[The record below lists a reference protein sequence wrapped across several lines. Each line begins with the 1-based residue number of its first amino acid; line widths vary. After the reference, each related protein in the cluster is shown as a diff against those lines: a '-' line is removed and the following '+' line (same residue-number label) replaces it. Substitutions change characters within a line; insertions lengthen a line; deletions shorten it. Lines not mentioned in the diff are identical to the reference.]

1 MRRYIARRVL
11 NLIPVLVGISFLA
24 FSLSSLA
31 PGDPA
36 LRILRLQS
44 DAPPTR
50 AAVEKLRAE
59 LGLNAPFPLRYL
71 RWLGDASRGDL
82 GRSYRTGEPVLY
94 ALATRF
100 PATAQVAVASTL
112 LTLLISVP
120 LGVLS
125 AVRRNAPIDH
135 ASRIW
140 ALVGAS
146 MPSFWL
152 AYLLIIVFAVSLKVL
167 PVAGSGSVAHLVLP
181 SLALALGGAA
191 TLTRLT
197 RSSLLETLGEDFVRT
212 ARAKGL
218 SALRVVGRHAL
229 QPGLIPVVTALGIRL
244 GHLLAGAAIVETVF
258 AWPGIGKFVVDSI
271 YDRDYPVIQGFV
283 IFTGIVFVLVNLLVD
298 VLYVWIDPRIR
309 IEARRG

>member
-1 MRRYIARRVL
+1 MRHYITRRIL
-11 NLIPVLVGISFLA
+11 NLVPVLLGISLLA
-24 FSLSSLA
+24 FSLSALA

-36 LRILRLQS
+36 LRILRMQS

-50 AAVEKLRAE
+50 AAVERLRAE
-59 LGLNAPFPLRYL
+59 LGLDAPFALRYL

-82 GRSYRTGEPVLY
+82 GRSYRTGEPVLQ
-94 ALATRF
+94 ALAVRF
-100 PATAQVAVASTL
+100 PATAQVAVVSTL
-112 LTLLISVP
+112 LVLVIALP

-125 AVRRNAPIDH
+125 AVRRNAPVDH

-152 AYLLIIVFAVSLKVL
+152 AYVLILMFSVSLRLL
-167 PVAGSGSVAHLVLP
+167 PVAGHGTAAHLVLP
-181 SLALALGGAA
+181 SVTLALGGAA

-218 SALRVVGRHAL
+218 ASFRVIARHAL

-283 IFTGIVFVLVNLLVD
+283 LFTGIVFVLVNLLVD
-298 VLYVWIDPRIR
+298 LVYVWIDPRIR
-309 IEARRG
+309 IEAGRG

>member
-1 MRRYIARRVL
+1 MRGYIARRTL
-11 NLIPVLVGISFLA
+11 NLVPVLVGISLLA
-24 FSLSSLA
+24 FSLSALA

-50 AAVEKLRAE
+50 AAVEKLRVE
-59 LGLNAPFPLRYL
+59 LGLDAPFPLRYL
-71 RWLGDASRGDL
+71 RWLQDASRGDL
-82 GRSYRTGEPVLY
+82 GRSYRTGEPVLQ
-94 ALATRF
+94 ALAVRF
-100 PATAQVAVASTL
+100 PATAQVAVLSTL
-112 LTLLISVP
+112 VVLLVSLP
-120 LGVLS
+120 LGVFS
-125 AVRRNAPIDH
+125 AVRRNAPVDH

-140 ALVGAS
+140 ALIGAS

-152 AYLLIIVFAVSLKVL
+152 AYVLILIFAVSLRLL
-167 PVAGSGSVAHLVLP
+167 PVAGYGTPAHLVLP
-181 SLALALGGAA
+181 SVTLALGGAA

-218 SALRVVGRHAL
+218 GALSVIGRHAL
-229 QPGLIPVVTALGIRL
+229 QPALIPVVTALGIRL

-283 IFTGIVFVLVNLLVD
+283 LFTGVLFVLVNLLVD
-298 VLYVWIDPRIR
+298 LVYVWIDPRIR
-309 IEARRG
+309 IDAGSG

>member
-1 MRRYIARRVL
+1 MRRYISRRIL
-11 NLIPVLVGISFLA
+11 NLIPVLVGISLLA
-24 FSLSSLA
+24 FSLSALA

-50 AAVEKLRAE
+50 AAVEKLRTE

-71 RWLGDASRGDL
+71 RWLRDASRGDL
-82 GRSYRTGEPVLY
+82 GRSYRTGEPVLH
-94 ALATRF
+94 ALAVRF
-100 PATAQVAVASTL
+100 PATAQIAVLSTL
-112 LTLLISVP
+112 LALVVSVP
-120 LGVLS
+120 LGVFS
-125 AVRRNAPIDH
+125 AVRRNAPVDH

-140 ALVGAS
+140 ALIGAS

-152 AYLLIIVFAVSLKVL
+152 AYVLIIIFAVSLKLL
-167 PVAGSGSVAHLVLP
+167 PVAGYGTAAHLVLP
-181 SLALALGGAA
+181 SVTLALGGAA

-218 SALRVVGRHAL
+218 SALSVIGRHAL

-283 IFTGIVFVLVNLLVD
+283 LFTGVIFVLVNLAVD
-298 VLYVWIDPRIR
+298 LMYVWIDPRIR
-309 IEARRG
+309 IEPSHG

>member
-1 MRRYIARRVL
+1 MLRYIARRML
-11 NLIPVLVGISFLA
+11 NLIPVLLGISFLA
-24 FSLSSLA
+24 FSLSALA

-36 LRILRLQS
+36 VRILRLQS

-50 AAVEKLRAE
+50 AALQKIRAE
-59 LGLNAPFPLRYL
+59 LGLDAPFPERYL
-71 RWLGDASRGDL
+71 RWLGDAVRGDL
-82 GRSYRTGEPVLY
+82 GRSFRTGEPVLQ
-94 ALATRF
+94 ALAMRF
-100 PATAQVAVASTL
+100 PATAQVAVTSTL
-112 LTLLISVP
+112 LMLLLSIP
-120 LGVLS
+120 LGVFS
-125 AVRRNAPIDH
+125 AVRRNAPVDH

-140 ALVGAS
+140 ALLGAS

-152 AYLLIIVFAVSLKVL
+152 AYVLILIFAVGLRLL
-167 PVAGSGSVAHLVLP
+167 PVAGYGGPAYLILP
-181 SLALALGGAA
+181 SVTLALGGAA

-197 RSSLLETLGEDFVRT
+197 RSSLLETLGEDYVRT

-218 SALRVVGRHAL
+218 GAFGVIARHAL

-283 IFTGIVFVLVNLLVD
+283 LFTGVLFVLVNLVVD
-298 VLYVWIDPRIR
+298 LAYVWIDPRIR
-309 IEARRG
+309 IDAGRG

>member
-1 MRRYIARRVL
+1 MLPYIGRRIL
-11 NLIPVLVGISFLA
+11 NLVPVLLGISLLA
-24 FSLSSLA
+24 FSLSALA

-50 AAVEKLRAE
+50 AAVQKLRAE
-59 LGLNAPFPLRYL
+59 LGLDAPFPLRYL
-71 RWLGDASRGDL
+71 RWLQDAARGDL
-82 GRSYRTGEPVLY
+82 GESYRTGEPVLR
-94 ALATRF
+94 ALALRF

-112 LTLLISVP
+112 LALVISLP
-120 LGVLS
+120 LGVFS
-125 AVRRNAPIDH
+125 AVRRNAPVDH

-152 AYLLIIVFAVSLKVL
+152 AYVLILMFSVGLRLL
-167 PVAGSGSVAHLVLP
+167 PVAGHGTLAHLVLP
-181 SLALALGGAA
+181 SVTLALGGAA

-218 SALRVVGRHAL
+218 GSFSVIARHAL

-283 IFTGIVFVLVNLLVD
+283 LFTGIVFVLVNLLVD
-298 VLYVWIDPRIR
+298 LLYVWIDPRIR
-309 IEARRG
+309 IEAGRG

>member
-1 MRRYIARRVL
+1 MRHYITRRIL
-11 NLIPVLVGISFLA
+11 NLVPVLVGISLLA
-24 FSLSSLA
+24 FSLSALA

-50 AAVEKLRAE
+50 AAVERLRAE
-59 LGLNAPFPLRYL
+59 LGLDAPFPLRYL
-71 RWLGDASRGDL
+71 RWLQDAVRGDL
-82 GRSYRTGEPVLY
+82 GQSYRTGEPVLK
-94 ALATRF
+94 ALAVRF
-100 PATAQVAVASTL
+100 PATAQVAVLSTL
-112 LTLLISVP
+112 MALVISLP
-120 LGVLS
+120 LGVFS
-125 AVRRNAPIDH
+125 AVRRNAPVDH

-140 ALVGAS
+140 ALIGAS

-152 AYLLIIVFAVSLKVL
+152 AYVLILMFSVGLRLL
-167 PVAGSGSVAHLVLP
+167 PVAGHGTAAHLVLP
-181 SLALALGGAA
+181 SVTLALGGAA

-218 SALRVVGRHAL
+218 GSFRVIARHAL

-283 IFTGIVFVLVNLLVD
+283 LFTGIVFVLVNLLVD
-298 VLYVWIDPRIR
+298 LVYVWIDPRIR
-309 IEARRG
+309 IEAGRG

>member
-1 MRRYIARRVL
+1 MRHYITRRIL
-11 NLIPVLVGISFLA
+11 NLVPVLVGISLLA
-24 FSLSSLA
+24 FSLSALA

-50 AAVEKLRAE
+50 AAVERLRAE
-59 LGLNAPFPLRYL
+59 LGLDAPFPLRYL
-71 RWLGDASRGDL
+71 RWLQDAVRGDL
-82 GRSYRTGEPVLY
+82 GQSYRTGEPVLQ
-94 ALATRF
+94 ALAVRF
-100 PATAQVAVASTL
+100 PATAQVAVLSTL
-112 LTLLISVP
+112 MALVISLP
-120 LGVLS
+120 LGVFS
-125 AVRRNAPIDH
+125 AVRRNAPVDH

-140 ALVGAS
+140 ALIGAS

-152 AYLLIIVFAVSLKVL
+152 AYVLILMFSVGLRLL
-167 PVAGSGSVAHLVLP
+167 PVAGHGTAAHLVLP
-181 SLALALGGAA
+181 SVTLALGGAA

-218 SALRVVGRHAL
+218 GSFRVIARHAL

-283 IFTGIVFVLVNLLVD
+283 LFTGIVFVLVNLLVD
-298 VLYVWIDPRIR
+298 LVYVWIDPRIR
-309 IEARRG
+309 IEAGRG

>member
-1 MRRYIARRVL
+1 MWYITRRLL
-11 NLIPVLVGISFLA
+11 NLFPVLLGISLLA
-24 FSLSSLA
+24 FSLSALA

-36 LRILRLQS
+36 IRILRLQS

-50 AAVEKLRAE
+50 AAIEKVRAE
-59 LGLNAPFPLRYL
+59 LGLDAPFPVRYL
-71 RWLGDASRGDL
+71 RWLEDAARGDL
-82 GRSYRTGEPVLY
+82 GRSYRTGEPVLQ
-94 ALATRF
+94 ALAMRF
-100 PATAQVAVASTL
+100 PATAQIAVVSTL
-112 LTLLISVP
+112 LALVISIP
-120 LGVLS
+120 LGVFS
-125 AVRRNAPIDH
+125 AVRRNAPVDH

-140 ALVGAS
+140 ALIGAS

-152 AYLLIIVFAVSLKVL
+152 AYVLILVFAVALRWL
-167 PVAGSGSVAHLVLP
+167 PVAGYGGPGHLVLP
-181 SLALALGGAA
+181 SVTLALGGAA

-218 SALRVVGRHAL
+218 GAFGVIVRHAL

-271 YDRDYPVIQGFV
+271 YDRDYPVVQGFV
-283 IFTGIVFVLVNLLVD
+283 LFTGVLFVVVNLAVDLV
-298 VLYVWIDPRIR
+298 YAWIDPRIR
-309 IEARRG
+309 IEASRG

>member
-1 MRRYIARRVL
+1 MRRYIARRIL
-11 NLIPVLVGISFLA
+11 NLVPVLLGISLLA
-24 FSLSSLA
+24 FSLSALA

-50 AAVEKLRAE
+50 AAVAKLRVE
-59 LGLNAPFPLRYL
+59 LGLDAPFPLRYL
-71 RWLGDASRGDL
+71 RWLQDAARGDL
-82 GRSYRTGEPVLY
+82 GESYRTGEPVLR
-94 ALATRF
+94 ALALRF
-100 PATAQVAVASTL
+100 PATAQVAVVSTL
-112 LTLLISVP
+112 LALVISLP
-120 LGVLS
+120 LGVFS
-125 AVRRNAPIDH
+125 AVRRNAPVDH

-152 AYLLIIVFAVSLKVL
+152 AYVLILMFSVGLRLL
-167 PVAGSGSVAHLVLP
+167 PVAGHGTLAHLVLP
-181 SLALALGGAA
+181 SVTLALGGAA

-218 SALRVVGRHAL
+218 GSFSVIARHAL

-283 IFTGIVFVLVNLLVD
+283 LFTGIVFVLVNLLVD
-298 VLYVWIDPRIR
+298 LAYVWIDPRIR
-309 IEARRG
+309 IEAGRG